1 MTISM
6 ADTSRQINPRIGVS
20 IFEKLEIESQRK
32 GLTITSL
39 AGNILEDYVNKRT
52 LKEERG
58 DITIGKQILRY
69 LIQNNNSKQ
78 DEMESDIEKAAN
90 EILAEWRLQ
99 TSNLTFN
106 EFDKRVH
113 EWHNLNKLRI
123 RSFHDDEHVLYV
135 VKHDLGYHWSEF
147 QCKMYCK
154 ILEKLGKM
162 IVSSSFDDLSFTIE
176 VSHQKIEN
184 SNQ

>member
-1 MTISM
+1 M
-6 ADTSRQINPRIGVS
+6 ADTSRQINPRISVP
-20 IFEKLEIESQRK
+20 IFDKLEIEAQRK

-39 AGNILEDYVNKRT
+39 TGNILEDYVNKRT

-58 DITIGKQILRY
+58 DVTIGKQVLRY
-69 LIQNNNSKQ
+69 IIEDNNSEQ
-78 DEMESDIEKAAN
+78 DEMESNIEKASN
-90 EILAEWRLQ
+90 EILAEWKLQ

-106 EFDKRVH
+106 EFDKRIC

-123 RSFHDDEHVLYV
+123 RSFYDNKHVRYV
-135 VKHDLGYHWSEF
+135 IKHDLGYHWSEF

-154 ILEKLGKM
+154 ILEKLDKM